1 MVARE
6 EKIANDTRVESEL
19 NRFIAA
25 KQDALFA
32 APDAYFRRQG
42 RDAVDGAPQA
52 IQDLH
57 DTKDNLL
64 DGLANDYQ
72 RKRLTAAL
80 DAQMTL
86 ARDDIGRHAA
96 EQSKAWQRQV
106 ALDRI
111 DLLAKEAAFHRNDD
125 GRIDALGIAAANA
138 ARAHARVGVDSGEAE
153 GESATAALARS
164 RIVSSAIQARL
175 DNGDPEGASALFER
189 TQDLLDPL
197 HAEPLQGQ
205 ITNTGPVVE
214 QGAPTPEVQPALSDG
229 PQAEILS
236 DAVPEP
242 VLPDRQYAQAGG
254 GRPTNRSG
262 RGVGSESAEIN
273 AEIRAA
279 NFQSHLEAIAKLDP
293 TNRELSY
300 IAPKGWVPTQRDV
313 ARVHEEL
320 LRVRE
325 EKRGERLPDRNT
337 LEGGPYA
344 SESISARSS
353 KRDFTV
359 PERAEINRIGSET
372 GCHTCGTREPGTTL
386 GNFVPDHQ
394 LPSRLNPEGRAQRLF
409 PQCLSCSLRQGGEVS
424 REVKEG
430 TNND

>member
-1 MVARE
+1 MTNFDLSGLPAPLPPPPIDPLVARE
-6 EKIANDTRVESEL
+6 EKIANDTRVEGEL

-25 KQDALFA
+25 KQDALFE

-42 RDAVDGAPQA
+42 RDAIDGAPQA
-52 IQDLH
+52 IQDLN
-57 DTKDNLL
+57 DTKDSLL

-96 EQSKAWQRQV
+96 EQSRVWQRQV

-153 GESATAALARS
+153 GEGATAALARS
-164 RIVSSAIQARL
+164 RITSSAIQARL
-175 DNGDPEGASALFER
+175 DNGDSEGASALFER

-197 HAEPLQGQ
+197 HAEALQNQ
-205 ITNTGPVVE
+205 ISNTGPIVE
-214 QGAPTPEVQPALSDG
+214 QGAPTSEVRPALSEG

-236 DAVPEP
+236 DAAPEP
-242 VLPDRQYAQAGG
+242 ILPDRQYAQAGG
-254 GRPTNRSG
+254 GRPPSRPGRSF
-262 RGVGSESAEIN
+262 GSEAAEPN

-300 IAPKGWVPTQRDV
+300 IAPKGWVPMCLT
-313 ARVHEEL
+313 ARGH
-320 LRVRE
+320 
-325 EKRGERLPDRNT
+325 
-337 LEGGPYA
+337 
-344 SESISARSS
+344 
-353 KRDFTV
+353 
-359 PERAEINRIGSET
+359 
-372 GCHTCGTREPGTTL
+372 
-386 GNFVPDHQ
+386 
-394 LPSRLNPEGRAQRLF
+394 GRKQ
-409 PQCLSCSLRQGGEVS
+409 Q
-424 REVKEG
+424 
-430 TNND
+430 